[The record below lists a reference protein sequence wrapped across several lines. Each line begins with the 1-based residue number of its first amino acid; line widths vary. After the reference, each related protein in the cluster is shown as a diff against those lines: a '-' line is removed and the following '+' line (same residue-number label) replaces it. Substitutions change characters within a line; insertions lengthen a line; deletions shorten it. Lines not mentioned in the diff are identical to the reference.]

1 MSCIISLFIAG
12 TPYEGG
18 FFKMKLVLG
27 KEFPSV
33 PPQGFF
39 LTKIFHPNVAK
50 NGAICV
56 NTLKKDW
63 KPDHGIKH
71 ILLVRQR
78 VKNNNNSCD
87 TRQEHNTVEPPIVDP
102 PNKGHNRNNLSIKDG
117 YLDDSNSNAHNNY
130 DNYGLKGYYLHRN
143 C

>member
-1 MSCIISLFIAG
+1 MKNSFCSLLLSIISEIYKLYTCRCCAKITLFVLVYSHIPPPFSLSTYLLPLSFPLPLSLPPPVTHNPAG

-18 FFKMKLVLG
+18 VFRMKLVLSRD
-27 KEFPSV
+27 FPAS

-71 ILLVRQR
+71 ILLVG
-78 VKNNNNSCD
+78 V
-87 TRQEHNTVEPPIVDP
+87 TV
-102 PNKGHNRNNLSIKDG
+102 
-117 YLDDSNSNAHNNY
+117 
-130 DNYGLKGYYLHRN
+130 
-143 C
+143 